1 MFVIAFY
8 IISNWIKQSDIE
20 KNLLVLLNKIVR
32 YNHSSQ
38 HLPVL
43 NRKIEFKKN
52 YFNFQISSTT
62 NFNHHSP

>member
-20 KNLLVLLNKIVR
+20 KNLLVLLNEIIR

-43 NRKIEFKKN
+43 NRKIEFIKN
-52 YFNFQISSTT
+52 YFNFQISSIT